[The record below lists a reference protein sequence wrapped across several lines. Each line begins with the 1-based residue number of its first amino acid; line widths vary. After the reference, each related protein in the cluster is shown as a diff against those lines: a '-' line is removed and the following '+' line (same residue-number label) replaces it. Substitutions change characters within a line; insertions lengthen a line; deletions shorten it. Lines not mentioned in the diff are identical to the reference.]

1 MSLPRKAFG
10 VQLEKADV
18 MNAGLKNNPDR
29 IARRGLD
36 SAFQTGFE
44 ERIQR
49 LLTLNENQEKAKA
62 DLKTFTADI
71 ERELLELDREYSEAQ
86 KVVKLE
92 FPQEQWKEFG
102 ITVTR

>member
-18 MNAGLKNNPDR
+18 MNAGLKSNLEPVS
-29 IARRGLD
+29 RRGLD
-36 SAFQTGFE
+36 SEFQLRFE
-44 ERIQR
+44 GRIQR
-49 LLTLNENQEKAKA
+49 LITLNENQEKAKA
-62 DLKTFTADI
+62 DLKMFTADI
-71 ERELLELDREYSEAQ
+71 DRELAELDKEYSEAQ

-102 ITVTR
+102 IEVTR